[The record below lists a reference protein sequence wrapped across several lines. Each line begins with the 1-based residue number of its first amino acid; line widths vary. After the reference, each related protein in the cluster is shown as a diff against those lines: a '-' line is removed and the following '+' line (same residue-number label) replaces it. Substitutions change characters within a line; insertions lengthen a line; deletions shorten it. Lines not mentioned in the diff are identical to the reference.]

1 MKRNSPGSRLK
12 ATLTITVFY
21 LLDLFNSTLDHSREL
36 LIIVRKYYIYFV
48 RVKFPLNN
56 LC

>member
-21 LLDLFNSTLDHSREL
+21 LLDLFNSTLDHSKEL